1 MASVAQ
7 TYKKHTH
14 REHILS
20 LPDTYIGSIETA
32 PEEAY
37 IVQGDKFVLKN
48 LEGYNPGFYKLF
60 DELLVNAHDHVI
72 RTRQRGSENVVKNIK
87 ITVSADNQS
96 VCVQNDGE
104 GIDVDIHPEYHVY
117 VPQLIFGEL
126 LTSTNYD
133 KEEKKLVG
141 GKNGYGVK
149 LANIFAK
156 EFTVETVDNSRGKK
170 YVQTWRNNMTV
181 VDPPKITS
189 SKVKP
194 YVAVTWT
201 PDFARFRMTAIPA
214 DMIAMFR
221 RRASDLAM
229 TVGKEVKIHWEHG
242 EDKQVLKCRDLGV
255 YAGEFVDTPVVY
267 AQINERWAV
276 AVTDTPTD
284 KFFHMSFVNGI
295 WTSKGGT
302 HVDYITYQ
310 IVSHLMEYL
319 ETKKK
324 IKTKISLVK
333 DHLAVFVSCLIENP
347 SFNSQTKET
356 LTTKSTAFGS
366 NCRLP
371 EDFLKKIQSKLNL
384 VESIVEA
391 QREKDE
397 KENKK
402 SDGRKQ
408 SKIHGIP
415 KLEDAALAGTNKSAS
430 CTLILTEG
438 DSAKAMALSGLSA
451 AQRATFGVFP
461 LRGKVLNVKDT
472 AASKIE
478 LTKEIADLKKILGLE
493 SGRKY
498 TDIGQLRYG
507 SILIMTDQDY
517 DGSHIRGLLINLFHE
532 LWHTLMEI
540 PGFITYMATPI
551 VKATKGAQTK
561 SFYTQ
566 YEYEQ
571 WRKSPAASGWKVK
584 YYKGLGTSTRTE
596 AQDYFKQLTVMKF
609 HYTDGSDEAIDL
621 AFNKGRADDRKEW
634 LLRHDPSHIL
644 LPRPDGRLPYDEF
657 VHRDLVH
664 FSYYNLERA
673 IPNVMDGLKTSQRK
687 ILYGALKRNLKSEIR
702 VAQFAG
708 YVSEHSGYHHGE
720 ASLNEA
726 IIGMAQDFVGA
737 NNIAW
742 FVPGGQFGTRL
753 EGGKD
758 AASPRY
764 IHTYLAP
771 EVQNLLPAEDLP
783 ILTYRDDDG
792 LPVEPLWYAP
802 ILPMILVNGSTG
814 IGTGFS
820 TDIPQYNPN
829 DLYEILRGWLDTQN
843 DKMIQEARLVP
854 WSRGFKGTIVADDK
868 GGYLVKGVWTYDA
881 RTKKVSVRELPVGT
895 WTGKF
900 KEMLSAYEEKRE
912 IVKDF
917 TDMSTDTDVHFDIV
931 LTEDMTPEQ
940 IDKAL
945 GLTSKIKLS
954 NMHLFDPSGHIRK
967 YVSANEI
974 LLDFARKRLEL
985 YGVRKEF
992 LLRDLHAKLPYHQN
1006 VVRFIELQMMDP
1018 PTPDLRRKTRAECD
1032 VLLDKAGL
1040 VKIDGSFDYLLQLP
1054 ISSLT
1059 AETAARHAKQ
1069 LADLRN
1075 KLDETARTTPTQM
1088 WVHDLS
1094 VWKESKSKK

>member
-1 MASVAQ
+1 MTSVAQ

-32 PEEAY
+32 PEEAF
-37 IVQGDKFVLKN
+37 IVENEKFVLKN
-48 LEGYNPGFYKLF
+48 LNGYNPGFYKLF

-72 RTRQRGSENVVKNIK
+72 RTRQREAEHLVKNIK
-87 ITVSADNQS
+87 ISISADNQTI
-96 VCVQNDGE
+96 CVENDGE
-104 GIDVDIHPEYHVY
+104 GIDVEMHPTYGVY
-117 VPQLIFGEL
+117 APQLVFGEL

-156 EFTVETVDNSRGKK
+156 EFTVETVDAKRSKK
-170 YVQTWRNNMTV
+170 YVQTFRNNMTV
-181 VDPPKITS
+181 IETPKITS

-194 YVAVTWT
+194 YVSVSWT
-201 PDFARFRMTAIPA
+201 PDFEKFKMTSIPA

-229 TVGKEVKIHWEHG
+229 TVGKEVKIHWQYG
-242 EDKQVLKCRDLGV
+242 EDKHVLKCRDLGV
-255 YAGEFVDTPVVY
+255 YAGEYVDTPVVY
-267 AQINERWAV
+267 AQINERWSVAV
-276 AVTDTPTD
+276 ADTPVD
-284 KFFHMSFVNGI
+284 KFMQVSFVNGI

-310 IVSHLMEYL
+310 IVTHLMEYL
-319 ETKKK
+319 EAKKK
-324 IKTKISLVK
+324 VKAKTSLVK
-333 DHLAVFVSCLIENP
+333 DHLAVFVNCLIENP

-356 LTTKSTAFGS
+356 LTTKSNAFGS
-366 NCRLP
+366 SCRLP
-371 EDFLKKIQSKLNL
+371 EDFLKKIQTKLNL
-384 VESIVEA
+384 VDSIVEA

-415 KLEDAALAGTNKSAS
+415 KLEDAALAGTSKSAS

-438 DSAKAMALSGLSA
+438 DSAKTMALSGLSA
-451 AQRATFGVFP
+451 AQRSTFGVFP

-478 LTKEIADLKKILGLE
+478 LTKEIAELKKILGLE

-498 TDIGQLRYG
+498 KNISELRYG

-532 LWHTLMEI
+532 LWHELMEI

-561 SFYTQ
+561 SFFTQ

-571 WRKSPAASGWKVK
+571 WRKSDEVRGWKVK
-584 YYKGLGTSTRTE
+584 YYKGLGTSTRSE
-596 AQDYFKQLTVMKF
+596 AQDYFKQLTAMKF
-609 HYTDGSDEAIDL
+609 QFTPESDEAIDL
-621 AFNKGRADDRKEW
+621 AFNKSRADDRKEW

-644 LPRPDGRLPYDEF
+644 LPHPDFRLPYDEF

-708 YVSEHSGYHHGE
+708 YVSEHAGYHHGE
-720 ASLNEA
+720 ASLNET
-726 IIGMAQDFVGA
+726 IIGMAQDFTGA
-737 NNIAW
+737 NNISW
-742 FVPGGQFGTRL
+742 FVPQGQFGTRL

-764 IHTYLAP
+764 IHTYLSA
-771 EVQNLLPAEDLP
+771 EVQNLVPQDDLP

-802 ILPMILVNGSTG
+802 ILPMILVNGATG

-829 DLYEILRGWLDTQN
+829 DLYEILRGWLDTQD
-843 DKMIQEARLVP
+843 DKMIEQARLIP
-854 WSRGFKGTIVADDK
+854 WSRGFKGTIVADEK
-868 GGYLVKGVWTYDA
+868 GGYLVKGVWSYDA
-881 RTKKVSVRELPVGT
+881 RNKRVSVRELPVGT
-895 WTGKF
+895 WTSKF
-900 KEMLSAYEEKRE
+900 KEMLSGYEEKRE

-931 LTEDMTPEQ
+931 LMSDMTPEQ
-940 IDKAL
+940 IEKTF
-945 GLTSKIKLS
+945 GLSSRIKLS

-974 LLDFARKRLEL
+974 LLDYARKRLEM

-992 LLRDLHAKLPYHQN
+992 LLRDFQSKLPYHEN
-1006 VVRFIELQMMDP
+1006 VVRFIQLQTQDVP
-1018 PTPDLRRKTRAECD
+1018 QPDLRKKTRAECD
-1032 VLLDKAGL
+1032 TLLGDVGL
-1040 VKIDGSFDYLLQLP
+1040 VKIDGSFDYLLSLP

-1069 LADLRN
+1069 LADLRSKIDQAN
-1075 KLDETARTTPTQM
+1075 KTTPTQM

-1094 VWKESKSKK
+1094 VWKDSKSKK